1 MQCRI
6 LLRHIYG
13 ASSCFAAPPPP
24 QLALHRNHIPCPNTK
39 LLFHIS
45 VRNLCNSMQMMRKKD
60 KLSSSSSSK
69 GNAVINQDIL
79 NLTFATQRNTRD
91 QKWKTKRKPKQQ
103 TSESRGKSNNN
114 NNTPQEEE
122 GSGINVAQ
130 KDNFSLPSYPP
141 TSEYCPWLML
151 HPSNFNYVSLVR
163 VADELGPTQEA
174 EEDFPFNFR
183 ITWNQRTTFLSSF

>member
-1 MQCRI
+1 MRQLIDPENFCSALGVGGLQEALGRGEQVERFPELLMECYFRVKWKELMQCRI

-39 LLFHIS
+39 LLFNIS
-45 VRNLCNSMQMMRKKD
+45 VCNLCNSMQMMRKKD

-91 QKWKTKRKPKQQ
+91 QKWKTKRKPK
-103 TSESRGKSNNN
+103 
-114 NNTPQEEE
+114 
-122 GSGINVAQ
+122 
-130 KDNFSLPSYPP
+130 
-141 TSEYCPWLML
+141 
-151 HPSNFNYVSLVR
+151 
-163 VADELGPTQEA
+163 
-174 EEDFPFNFR
+174 
-183 ITWNQRTTFLSSF
+183 